1 MKNIPQKGNS
11 FELAQS
17 INLDKMRPK
26 GFHKKI
32 ELLLSSINKIVS
44 SKSGWVDVPNCPI
57 CGDQKF
63 NDWMKKNENFIR
75 QCKTCTHGYVSRRP
89 KKISEAYENEE
100 HKERSLAI
108 YDKMRTYRMERF
120 AKERV
125 NLLKKYKKK
134 GMLIDFGC
142 GTGWFLEYARNHYKV
157 AGFEPTKNLAKFT
170 SDLLKIQIESDVRKF
185 KDNSFDII
193 TAFDVIEHVAE
204 PRKTFQEFFRL
215 LKKDGILLIYT
226 PNADS
231 IGFDYM
237 KERQNN
243 VTPPIHLHYFN
254 KKSINK
260 LAQSSFS
267 SIYFKTAGLDIG
279 DIYAHERDNGNGEF
293 GHFLYD
299 NYQVLQTFF
308 DHIDS
313 GNHLRVIFRKN

>member
-1 MKNIPQKGNS
+1 M
-11 FELAQS
+11 
-17 INLDKMRPK
+17 
-26 GFHKKI
+26 
-32 ELLLSSINKIVS
+32 
-44 SKSGWVDVPNCPI
+44 
-57 CGDQKF
+57 
-63 NDWMKKNENFIR
+63 
-75 QCKTCTHGYVSRRP
+75 
-89 KKISEAYENEE
+89 
-100 HKERSLAI
+100 
-108 YDKMRTYRMERF
+108 
-120 AKERV
+120 
-125 NLLKKYKKK
+125 
-134 GMLIDFGC
+134 
-142 GTGWFLEYARNHYKV
+142 
-157 AGFEPTKNLAKFT
+157 AKFT

-237 KERQNN
+237 KECQNN

-254 KKSINK
+254 KKSINR
-260 LAQSSFS
+260 LAQNSFS

-279 DIYAHERDNGNGEF
+279 DIYAHERDNGNGKF
-293 GHFLYD
+293 GRFLYD

>member
-157 AGFEPTKNLAKFT
+157 AGFEPTENLAKFT

-237 KERQNN
+237 KECQNN

-260 LAQSSFS
+260 LAQGSFS

>member
-1 MKNIPQKGNS
+1 MKNILQKDNS
-11 FELAQS
+11 FELTQS

-100 HKERSLAI
+100 HKERSLTI
-108 YDKMRTYRMERF
+108 YDKMRTYRIERF

-157 AGFEPTKNLAKFT
+157 AGFEPTENLAKFT

-254 KKSINK
+254 KKSINR
-260 LAQSSFS
+260 LAQNSFS

-293 GHFLYD
+293 GRFLYD

>member
-1 MKNIPQKGNS
+1 MKNILQKDNS
-11 FELAQS
+11 FELTQS

-44 SKSGWVDVPNCPI
+44 SKSGWVNVPNCPI
-57 CGDQKF
+57 CGDKKF
-63 NDWMKKNENFIR
+63 NNWMKKNENFIR

-157 AGFEPTKNLAKFT
+157 AGFEPTENLAKFT

-254 KKSINK
+254 KKSINR
-260 LAQSSFS
+260 LAQNSFS

-293 GHFLYD
+293 GHFLHD

-308 DHIDS
+308 DHMDS

>member
-1 MKNIPQKGNS
+1 MKNILQKDNS
-11 FELAQS
+11 FELTQS

-44 SKSGWVDVPNCPI
+44 SKSGWVNVPNCPI
-57 CGDQKF
+57 CGDKKF
-63 NDWMKKNENFIR
+63 NNWMKKNENFIR

-254 KKSINK
+254 KKSINR
-260 LAQSSFS
+260 LAQNSFS

-293 GHFLYD
+293 GHFLHD

-308 DHIDS
+308 DHMDS